1 MDAPSQSGTP
11 VIHLHQG
18 DLPDGVTFTGSVAVD
33 SETQGLDLSR
43 DRLCV
48 VQLSGGDGV
57 CHLVQIAAG
66 QASAPNL
73 KALMEDASV
82 VKIFHYARFDIAA
95 LKRWLAID
103 CTPVYCTKIASKLVR
118 TYTDG
123 HGLKDVVRELVG
135 VDLDKQQQSSDW
147 ARDTLSPAQ
156 QGYAANDVLY
166 LHRVKAQ
173 LDAMIAREG
182 RQHLLQACFDF
193 LPTRVDLDLAGWGSV
208 DIFHH

>member
-11 VIHLHQG
+11 TIHLHKG
-18 DLPDGVTFTGSVAVD
+18 DLPAELTFTDAVAVD
-33 SETQGLDLSR
+33 SETQGLDLNR

-48 VQLSGGDGV
+48 VQLSGGEGV
-57 CHLVQIAAG
+57 CHLVQIAQG
-66 QASAPNL
+66 QTEAPNL
-73 KALMEDASV
+73 KALMEDPKL

-95 LKRWLAID
+95 LKKGLGINCA
-103 CTPVYCTKIASKLVR
+103 PVYCTKIASKLVR

-147 ARDTLSPAQ
+147 ARETLTPAQ

-166 LHRVKAQ
+166 LHRVRQA
-173 LDAMIAREG
+173 LDEMIVREG
-182 RQHLLQACFDF
+182 RQDLLQACFDF
-193 LPTRVDLDLAGWGSV
+193 LPTRVALDLKGWGEV
-208 DIFHH
+208 DIFRH

>member
-11 VIHLHQG
+11 TILLHKG
-18 DLPDGVTFTGSVAVD
+18 DLPADVTFTGSVAVD
-33 SETQGLDLSR
+33 SETQGLDLNR

-57 CHLVQIAAG
+57 CHLVQIAKG
-66 QASAPNL
+66 QAEAPNL
-73 KALMEDASV
+73 KALMEDPAV
-82 VKIFHYARFDIAA
+82 VKIFHYARFDMAA
-95 LKRWLAID
+95 LKKGLGID
-103 CTPVYCTKIASKLVR
+103 CGPVYCTKIASRLVR

-166 LHRVKAQ
+166 LHRVRAQ

-182 RQHLLQACFDF
+182 RQELLRACLDF
-193 LPTRVDLDLAGWGSV
+193 LPTRVALDLAGWGEV
-208 DIFHH
+208 DIFRH

>member
-66 QASAPNL
+66 QQTAPNL
-73 KALMEDASV
+73 KALMEDVSV

-147 ARDTLSPAQ
+147 ARATLSPAQ

-182 RQHLLQACFDF
+182 RQELLQACLDF
-193 LPTRVDLDLAGWGSV
+193 LPTRVDLDLAGWGAV

>member
-33 SETQGLDLSR
+33 SETQGLDLGR

-66 QASAPNL
+66 QQTAPNL
-73 KALMEDASV
+73 KALMEDVSV
-82 VKIFHYARFDIAA
+82 IKIFHYARFDIAA

-147 ARDTLSPAQ
+147 ASATLSPAQ

-166 LHRVKAQ
+166 LHRVKAE
-173 LDAMIAREG
+173 LDTMIAREG
-182 RQHLLQACFDF
+182 RQNLLQACLDF
-193 LPTRVDLDLAGWGSV
+193 LPTRVDLDLAGWGAV